1 MDLTAYRAIEANRWR
16 SRLFAGVNAA
26 LLAVLFAFSVWIL
39 GPDGVRPVSSLGIF
53 IASAMFGGRDV
64 LIQLLGAREMVP
76 AGEKRL
82 FRRLEVISIGLG
94 MRALPPVYLVV
105 TADPNALAI
114 ERVGQAGTLVVTNRL
129 LDLDEVELDAVLAH
143 ELFHLTS
150 AFVGL
155 RSVMALF
162 RGLVMSL
169 VATRVVWHRVATA
182 AVLILAVVALGPAP
196 VVFLAFVAVYLIAEA
211 RISRQ
216 REYLADAQAV
226 LVTRHPEG
234 LIRAL
239 RRMTSADRPSANA
252 IAPRART
259 LTDDAE
265 RIAASL
271 WIVRPRTLGA
281 SWVSRLFDAHPSTE
295 DRIRR
300 IERMS

>member
-16 SRLFAGVNAA
+16 SRLFAGVNSA

-76 AGEKRL
+76 AEEKRF

-105 TADPNALAI
+105 TENPNALAI

-169 VATRVVWHRVATA
+169 VATRVVWHRVAIG

-196 VVFLAFVAVYLIAEA
+196 LVFLVFVAVYLIAEA

-239 RRMTSADRPSANA
+239 RRMTSADRPSANT

-265 RIAASL
+265 RIADSL

-281 SWVSRLFDAHPSTE
+281 SWVSRLFDAHPSTD

>member
-1 MDLTAYRAIEANRWR
+1 MDLTAYRAIEANRSR
-16 SRLFAGVNAA
+16 SRSFAGLSAA

-64 LIQLLGAREMVP
+64 LLQLLGAREMVP
-76 AGEKRL
+76 AVGTKRF
-82 FRRLEVISIGLG
+82 FRRLEAISVGLG
-94 MRALPPVYLVV
+94 MKALPAVHLVV
-105 TADPNALAI
+105 SADPNALAI
-114 ERVGQAGTLVVTNRL
+114 ERVGQVGTLVVTSRL
-129 LDLDEVELDAVLAH
+129 LDLDEGELDAVLAH

-182 AVLILAVVALGPAP
+182 AVLILAVISLGPAP
-196 VVFLAFVAVYLIAEA
+196 LVFLMFVAIYLIAEA

-234 LIRAL
+234 LVRAL
-239 RRMTSADRPSANA
+239 RRMSSDDRAAGSLT
-252 IAPRART
+252 PRART
-259 LTDDAE
+259 VTDDAE
-265 RIAASL
+265 RLAASL
-271 WIVRPRTLGA
+271 WTVRPQALVA
-281 SWVSRLFDAHPSTE
+281 SWVSRLLDAHPSTE

>member
-76 AGEKRL
+76 AEEKRF

-169 VATRVVWHRVATA
+169 VATRVVWHRVAIG

-196 VVFLAFVAVYLIAEA
+196 LVFLVFVAVYLIAEA

-239 RRMTSADRPSANA
+239 RRMTSADRRSANA

-281 SWVSRLFDAHPSTE
+281 SWVSRLFDAHPSTD

>member
-76 AGEKRL
+76 AEEKRF

-105 TADPNALAI
+105 TENPNALAI

-169 VATRVVWHRVATA
+169 VATRVVWHRVAIG

-196 VVFLAFVAVYLIAEA
+196 LVFLVFVAVYLIAEA

-281 SWVSRLFDAHPSTE
+281 SWVSRLFDAHPSTD

>member
-16 SRLFAGVNAA
+16 SRLFAGINAA

-39 GPDGVRPVSSLGIF
+39 GPDGVRPVSALAIF

-64 LIQLLGAREMVP
+64 LIQVLGASEMVLS
-76 AGEKRL
+76 AGTKRF
-82 FRRLEVISIGLG
+82 FRRLEVISVGLG
-94 MRALPPVYLVV
+94 MRALPVVHLVV
-105 TADPNALAI
+105 TASPNALAI
-114 ERVGQAGTLVVTNRL
+114 ERVGEAGTLVVTNRL

-143 ELFHLTS
+143 ELFHLAS

-155 RSVMALF
+155 RAVMALF

-169 VATRVVWHRVATA
+169 VATRVVWHRVAIA

-196 VVFLAFVAVYLIAEA
+196 LVFLVFVAIYLIAEA

-234 LIRAL
+234 LVRAL
-239 RRMTSADRPSANA
+239 RRMSSVDVVGDSV
-252 IAPRART
+252 APRAPA
-259 LTDDAE
+259 LTDDGE
-265 RIAASL
+265 RLAASL
-271 WIVRPRTLGA
+271 WIVRPRRLGA
-281 SWVSRLFDAHPSTE
+281 SWVSRLLDAHPSTE

>member
-1 MDLTAYRAIEANRWR
+1 M
-16 SRLFAGVNAA
+16 
-26 LLAVLFAFSVWIL
+26 
-39 GPDGVRPVSSLGIF
+39 
-53 IASAMFGGRDV
+53 
-64 LIQLLGAREMVP
+64 
-76 AGEKRL
+76 K
-82 FRRLEVISIGLG
+82 
-94 MRALPPVYLVV
+94 ALPAVHLVV
-105 TADPNALAI
+105 RGNPNALAI
-114 ERVGQAGTLVVTNRL
+114 ERVGQVGTLVITNRL

-162 RGLVMSL
+162 RGVVMSL

-196 VVFLAFVAVYLIAEA
+196 LVFIVFVAIYLMAEA

-226 LVTRHPEG
+226 LVIRHPEG
-234 LIRAL
+234 LTRAL
-239 RRMTSADRPSANA
+239 RRMSSDDRAAGSNTG
-252 IAPRART
+252 RART

-265 RIAASL
+265 RLAASL
-271 WIVRPRTLGA
+271 WIVRPRALGA
-281 SWVSRLFDAHPSTE
+281 SWASRLFDAHPSTE

>member
-76 AGEKRL
+76 AEEKRF

-169 VATRVVWHRVATA
+169 VATRVVWHRVAIA

-196 VVFLAFVAVYLIAEA
+196 LVFLAFVAVYLIAEA

-216 REYLADAQAV
+216 REYVADAQAV

-271 WIVRPRTLGA
+271 WIVRPRTLGP

>member
-1 MDLTAYRAIEANRWR
+1 MDLTAYRAIEANRSR
-16 SRLFAGVNAA
+16 SRSFAGLSAA

-76 AGEKRL
+76 AEEKRF

-105 TADPNALAI
+105 TENPNALAI

-169 VATRVVWHRVATA
+169 VGTRVIWHRVATA

-196 VVFLAFVAVYLIAEA
+196 LVFLVFVAIYLMAET
-211 RISRQ
+211 RVSRQ

-234 LIRAL
+234 LVRAL
-239 RRMTSADRPSANA
+239 RRMSSDDRAAGS
-252 IAPRART
+252 IAPRAPT
-259 LTDDAE
+259 LTNDAE
-265 RIAASL
+265 RLAASL
-271 WIVRPRTLGA
+271 WIVRPRALGA

>member
-16 SRLFAGVNAA
+16 SRWFAGLNAV

-53 IASAMFGGRDV
+53 IGAAMFGGRDI

-76 AGEKRL
+76 AEKKRF
-82 FRRLEVISIGLG
+82 FRRLEVISVGLG
-94 MRALPPVYLVV
+94 MKALPAVRLVV
-105 TADPNALAI
+105 TANPNALAI

-143 ELFHLTS
+143 ELFHLAS

-169 VATRVVWHRVATA
+169 VATRVAWHRVATA

-196 VVFLAFVAVYLIAEA
+196 LVFLAFVAIYLMAEA

-234 LIRAL
+234 LVRAL
-239 RRMTSADRPSANA
+239 RRMSSDDRAAGS
-252 IAPRART
+252 IAPRPRT
-259 LTDDAE
+259 ITDDAE
-265 RIAASL
+265 RLAASL
-271 WIVRPRTLGA
+271 WIVRPRTVGA

-300 IERMS
+300 VERMS

>member
-1 MDLTAYRAIEANRWR
+1 MDLTAYRAIEANRSR
-16 SRLFAGVNAA
+16 SRLFAALSAA
-26 LLAVLFAFSVWIL
+26 LLAVLFAISVWIL

-64 LIQLLGAREMVP
+64 LLQLLGAREMVP
-76 AGEKRL
+76 AAATKRF
-82 FRRLEVISIGLG
+82 FRRLEVISVGLG
-94 MRALPPVYLVV
+94 MKALPAVRLVV
-105 TADPNALAI
+105 SGNPNALAI
-114 ERVGQAGTLVVTNRL
+114 ERVGQVGTLVVTNRL

-143 ELFHLTS
+143 ELFHLSS

-155 RSVMALF
+155 RSVMGLF

-169 VATRVVWHRVATA
+169 VATRVVWHWVAIS

-196 VVFLAFVAVYLIAEA
+196 LVFLVFVAIYLVAEA
-211 RISRQ
+211 RIARQ

-239 RRMTSADRPSANA
+239 RRLSSDDPAAGS
-252 IAPRART
+252 IAPRAQS
-259 LTDDAE
+259 LTSDAE
-265 RIAASL
+265 RLAASL
-271 WIVRPRTLGA
+271 WIVRPLTVGA
-281 SWVSRLFDAHPSTE
+281 SRASRLFDAHPSTA
-295 DRIRR
+295 DRLRR

>member
-16 SRLFAGVNAA
+16 SRLFAGVNSA

-76 AGEKRL
+76 AEEKRF

-105 TADPNALAI
+105 TENPNALAI

-169 VATRVVWHRVATA
+169 VATRVVWHRVAIG

-196 VVFLAFVAVYLIAEA
+196 LVFLVFVAVYLIAEA

-239 RRMTSADRPSANA
+239 RRMTSAGRPSANT

-281 SWVSRLFDAHPSTE
+281 SWVSRLFDAHPSTD

>member
-76 AGEKRL
+76 AEEKRF

-105 TADPNALAI
+105 TENPNALAI

-169 VATRVVWHRVATA
+169 VATRVVWHRVAIG

-196 VVFLAFVAVYLIAEA
+196 LVFLVFVAVYLIAEA

-239 RRMTSADRPSANA
+239 RRMTSADRPSANT

-281 SWVSRLFDAHPSTE
+281 SWVSRLFDAHPSTD